1 MKNFLQDYMT
11 MLKVERNLAQNSIK
25 SYSIDL
31 NQYHYFIESNLH
43 LTTIQNVTL
52 GHIRSYIRHLN
63 DKGLSAN
70 SIKRAVSSIRTYHN
84 FLSAEGHMSDNPA
97 QLLETPRV
105 PRKLPNILTI
115 QEIDEILSVI
125 PIKAPMAR
133 RDLAIFEMMYS
144 CGLRVTELCNF
155 KTTEI
160 LWDSEMIR
168 VQGKGQKQRFV
179 PIGPIARDNLKN
191 YLNQERPLLVDKN
204 PNVPEVFLS
213 RNGRKLTRM
222 MIWILLKKW
231 TKAAKIGKEVSPHT
245 LRHSFAT
252 HLLEGG
258 ADLRSVQ
265 EMLGHTDIATTQIYT
280 HLDKEY
286 LKEVHRTF
294 HPRFD

>member
-1 MKNFLQDYMT
+1 MT
-11 MLKVERNLAQNSIK
+11 MLKVERNLAQNSLE
-25 SYSIDL
+25 SYQRDL
-31 NQYHYFIESNLH
+31 QQYHHFLEFDLK
-43 LTTIQNVTL
+43 LKTIQNVTL
-52 GHIRSYIRHLN
+52 GHIRSYIRSLN
-63 DKGLSAN
+63 DRGLAAS

-84 FLSAEGHMSDNPA
+84 YLSAEGHMQENPA
-97 QLLETPRV
+97 QLLVTPKI
-105 PRKLPNILTI
+105 PQKLPNVLTI
-115 QEIDEILSVI
+115 QEIDQILSII
-125 PIKAPMAR
+125 PDKAPMAH

-144 CGLRVTELCNF
+144 CGLRVTELCDF

-168 VQGKGQKQRFV
+168 VRGKGDKQRFV
-179 PIGPIARDNLKN
+179 PMGPIARDNLKN
-191 YLNQERPLLVDKN
+191 YLNHDRPALADKN
-204 PNVPEVFLS
+204 PNVAEVFLS
-213 RNGRKLTRM
+213 RNGQKLTRM

-231 TKAAKIGKEVSPHT
+231 TETADIGKAVSPHT

-280 HLDKEY
+280 HLDKEH